1 MHNNYYICFIHNL
14 KTKSMYSTVKTL
26 HSYWAYL
33 VLVMI
38 VIATFNALIKH
49 FGKKEYEAKD
59 FRLALFTLIVS
70 HIMLLIGIVLFF
82 AADYLSVISEM
93 GMGAVMKNAALRS
106 NIIEH
111 PITMILAVAC
121 ITIGYSKHKKK
132 LTSAGKLKPLA
143 IFYTIAL
150 VLVLAKIPWNTWF

>member
-1 MHNNYYICFIHNL
+1 MVLIQNP
-14 KTKSMYSTVKTL
+14 KTKSMYTTVKML
-26 HSYWAYL
+26 HSFWAYL
-33 VLVMI
+33 VLFMI
-38 VIATFNALIKH
+38 VVATFNALIKY
-49 FGKKEYEAKD
+49 FGKKEYGAKD
-59 FRLALFTLIVS
+59 FRIALFTLIVS
-70 HIMLLIGIVLFF
+70 HIMLLMGIVLFF

-111 PITMILAVAC
+111 PITMILAVAF

-143 IFYTIAL
+143 IFYTLAL
-150 VLVLAKIPWNTWF
+150 VLILAKIPWNTWF